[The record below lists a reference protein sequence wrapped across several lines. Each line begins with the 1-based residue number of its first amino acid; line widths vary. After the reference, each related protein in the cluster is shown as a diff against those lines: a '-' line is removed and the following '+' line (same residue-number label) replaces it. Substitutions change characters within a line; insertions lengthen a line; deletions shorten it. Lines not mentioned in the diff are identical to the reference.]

1 MDRILVSACL
11 IGWPVRYDGA
21 AKTAHHPLL
30 AQWADEG
37 RLVPLCPETMA
48 GMTTPRPAAEI
59 VPDASAADVLEGRAA
74 IRDAD
79 GGDHTQA
86 FREGA
91 RIAVSTARVRAARF
105 ALLTDGSPSCG
116 SQLIADGRFS
126 GKKRLGEGVAAR
138 ALRDAGV
145 EVFSLDEIEALAARL
160 DAADAPAAD

>member
-11 IGWPVRYDGA
+11 IGWPVRWDGA

-48 GMTTPRPAAEI
+48 GMATPRPAAEI

-74 IRDAD
+74 IRDAN

-116 SQLIADGRFS
+116 SQLIADGSFS
-126 GKKRLGEGVAAR
+126 GRKRLGEGVAAR